1 MKQQELE
8 KEFVQMIQQHSQ
20 IIYKVSSFYVDQTQ
34 TLDDL
39 YQETVLNLWK
49 AYPNFRQECV
59 VSTWVYRIALNTC
72 VSFFRRKKNKPVH
85 IDIQMDI
92 ADEQRD
98 KELIQELYVI
108 INRLGKFERA
118 LILLYLD
125 DKSYQE
131 MSEITGLSITNVAT
145 KLNRI
150 KKKLKEMSN
159 L

>member
-1 MKQQELE
+1 MEREELE
-8 KEFVQMIQQHSQ
+8 TKFVQMVQQHSQ
-20 IIYKVSSFYVDQTQ
+20 IIYKVASFYVDPSQ

-49 AYPNFRQECV
+49 AFPNFREEST

-72 VSFFRRKKNKPVH
+72 VSFFRRRKNKPVY
-85 IDIQMDI
+85 IGLQ
-92 ADEQRD
+92 DEIEYKQED
-98 KELIQELYVI
+98 KELINELYI
-108 INRLGKFERA
+108 TINRLGKLERA

-125 DKSYQE
+125 DKSYKE
-131 MSEITGLSITNVAT
+131 ISDITGFTVTNVAT

-150 KKKLKEMSN
+150 KKKLKELSN

>member
-1 MKQQELE
+1 MKYEEQE
-8 KEFVQMIQQHSQ
+8 KEFVEMIQKHSQ
-20 IIYKVSSFYVDQTQ
+20 IIYKVATFYVDQTQ

-49 AYPNFRQECV
+49 AFPNFRGESA

-72 VSFFRRKKNKPVH
+72 VSFFRRKKNKPVFTELQTE
-85 IDIQMDI
+85 IEDIQ
-92 ADEQRD
+92 ED
-98 KELIQELYVI
+98 KELIDELYRS
-108 INRLGKFERA
+108 INRLGKLERA

-125 DKSYQE
+125 DKSYKE
-131 MSEITGLSITNVAT
+131 ISEITGLSLTNVAT

-150 KKKLKEMSN
+150 KNKLKELSN